1 MTRHVQ
7 VTRVVEIPPVLSL
20 DSIKASKCRL
30 PSTVHSDPLSALPM
44 EEPISPIKNLSIN
57 PTPSTALATPTK
69 FKGKSTEEL
78 TKMSEADQVLLRQ
91 TILIDWS
98 LIIILRRN
106 T

>member
-1 MTRHVQ
+1 MTWHVQ
-7 VTRVVEIPPVLSL
+7 VTRVVNIPPVVSL
-20 DSIKASKCRL
+20 DSIRASKCRL
-30 PSTVHSDPLSALPM
+30 PSTVHSDPLSAPPV

-57 PTPSTALATPTK
+57 ITPSTALATPTK

-78 TKMSEADQVLLRQ
+78 TKMSEADQVLLWY
-91 TILIDWS
+91 TIRIDWS

>member
-1 MTRHVQ
+1 MTQHVQ

-30 PSTVHSDPLSALPM
+30 PSTVHSDPLSSMPV
-44 EEPISPIKNLSIN
+44 EEPISPIRNLSIN
-57 PTPSTALATPTK
+57 TTPSMVLATPTK

-78 TKMSEADQVLLRQ
+78 TKMSEADQVLLRHK
-91 TILIDWS
+91 ILIDWS

>member
-7 VTRVVEIPPVLSL
+7 VTRVVDIPPVLSL
-20 DSIKASKCRL
+20 ESIRASKCRL

-57 PTPSTALATPTK
+57 TTPSTALATPTK

-78 TKMSEADQVLLRQ
+78 TKMNEADQVLL
-91 TILIDWS
+91 
-98 LIIILRRN
+98 
-106 T
+106 